1 MEQQPRNIR
10 VVIAD
15 DHGMFRQGVREML
28 GTAEDLEVAGE
39 AADGE
44 EAVAV
49 VERAKPDVVLL
60 DVEMPV
66 LGAEEAMLRML
77 EVSPPPRVVIVTMHD
92 EPRLVRWFMEH
103 GASAYLV
110 KSASLEELLSAVR
123 AAVGS
128 SRSPDEEALVLPRE
142 VLENMEETEG
152 LSKREREILLLA
164 ARGMSN
170 RRISGSLHLAEATV
184 KRHLANVYARTGAN
198 SRTEAARMAISKGW
212 ISSREVS
219 RELPKTQE

>member
-1 MEQQPRNIR
+1 MEQTKRTIR

-28 GTAEDLEVAGE
+28 DTAGDLEVAGE

-49 VERAKPDVVLL
+49 VERTKPDVVLL

-77 EVSPPPRVVIVTMHD
+77 EMLPPPKVVIVTMHD
-92 EPRLVRWFMEH
+92 EPRLVRWFMGR

-110 KSASLEELLSAVR
+110 KSASLEELLRAVR
-123 AAVGS
+123 TAAE
-128 SRSPDEEALVLPRE
+128 SPDEEVLVLPRE
-142 VLENMEETEG
+142 VLENTGEAEG
-152 LSKREREILLLA
+152 LSEREREILLLA

-184 KRHLANVYARTGAN
+184 KRHLANVYARTGAS

-219 RELPKTQE
+219 RGLPQDHE